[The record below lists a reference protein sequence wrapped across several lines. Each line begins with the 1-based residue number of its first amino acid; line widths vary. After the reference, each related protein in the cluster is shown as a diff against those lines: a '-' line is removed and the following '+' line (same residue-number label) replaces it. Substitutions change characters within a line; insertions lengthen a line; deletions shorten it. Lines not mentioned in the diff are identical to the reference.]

1 MKVLFHPE
9 TGLPLG
15 FSGRAPN
22 RDVVYYRIHRRNNQY
37 ARRYVLPLNPR
48 TPPQRLMRAIVAA
61 LAKDWSG
68 RLTPEQRAAW
78 NAYAEKVNSRWR
90 SGQGPI
96 SGQNLYV
103 KLNSI
108 LGLIGRPTRLWPPR
122 RAKFYRS
129 PAVGLRLSRCEGRV
143 RVELVVVGPV
153 VRDLMVFGAAPCSA
167 GWSKLRHPVY
177 LGLVLAEGG
186 RAGELVERRF
196 DLTDWYVGRFGEPAP
211 GQRVF
216 IRVRQQR
223 NGWESAPKDVSD
235 VVPAQQPTV
244 IPNSPSPFASDHAP
258 FFPACASLRW
268 GVDLGRPHAPPI
280 TRRCPAR
287 PSSWDFGLGSR
298 LLAVAGGGEG
308 EGSQGDRGVLVR
320 RRYRETPLC
329 MASVAC
335 FSPVWGVRRA
345 LSLCVGAGKRRHPH
359 WRDLWR
365 GG

>member
-1 MKVLFHPE
+1 MIGYEL
-9 TGLPLG
+9 
-15 FSGRAPN
+15 
-22 RDVVYYRIHRRNNQY
+22 
-37 ARRYVLPLNPR
+37 
-48 TPPQRLMRAIVAA
+48 A
-61 LAKDWSG
+61 L
-68 RLTPEQRAAW
+68 
-78 NAYAEKVNSRWR
+78 
-90 SGQGPI
+90 
-96 SGQNLYV
+96 
-103 KLNSI
+103 
-108 LGLIGRPTRLWPPR
+108 LIGRPTRLWPAR

-143 RVELVVVGPV
+143 RLELVMVGPV
-153 VRDLMVFGAAPCSA
+153 VCDLMVFGAAPCSA

-223 NGWESAPKDVSD
+223 NGWESALKDVSD

-258 FFPACASLRW
+258 FFPACASLRL

-335 FSPVWGVRRA
+335 FSPVWRVRRA
-345 LSLCVGAGKRRHPH
+345 LGLCVGAGKRRHPH

>member
-22 RDVVYYRIHRRNNQY
+22 RDVVYYRIHRRNDQY
-37 ARRYVLPLNPR
+37 ARRYVLPRNPR

-61 LAKDWSG
+61 LTKEWSG

-90 SGQGPI
+90 LGQGPL
-96 SGQNLYV
+96 SGPNLYV

-108 LGLIGRPTRLWPPR
+108 LGLIGRPKRLWPAR

-129 PAVGLRLSRCEGRV
+129 PAAGLRLSRCEGRV

-153 VRDLMVFGAAPCSA
+153 VCDLMVFGAAPCSA
-167 GWSKLRHPVY
+167 GWTKLRHPVY
-177 LGLVLAEGG
+177 LRLVPAVGG
-186 RAGELVERRF
+186 RVGELGERCF

-211 GQRVF
+211 GQQVF

-223 NGWESAPKDVSD
+223 NGWESAQKDVSA

-244 IPNSPSPFASDHAP
+244 FPSSFASDRAP
-258 FFPACASLRW
+258 FFPTFASLGL
-268 GVDLGRPHAPPI
+268 GVDLGRPHASPI
-280 TRRCPAR
+280 TLRYPAR
-287 PSSWDFGLGSR
+287 PASRGFGLGSR

-329 MASVAC
+329 MAPVAC
-335 FSPVWGVRRA
+335 FSPVWGIRRA
-345 LSLCVGAGKRRHPH
+345 LGLCVGAGKWRHPH
-359 WRDLWR
+359 WRDRWR